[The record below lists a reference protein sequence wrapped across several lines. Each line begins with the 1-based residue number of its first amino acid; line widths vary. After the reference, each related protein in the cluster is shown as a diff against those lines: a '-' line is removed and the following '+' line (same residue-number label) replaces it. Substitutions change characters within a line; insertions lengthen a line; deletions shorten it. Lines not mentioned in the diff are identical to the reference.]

1 VGLGRSYLLR
11 QTAMFLSLLII
22 LIIALVA
29 GAFFLAPDN
38 PDDGSPALLQGLSQI
53 RNMTEGLGD
62 AESKTTTV
70 YKWQDADGEWHFS
83 NTPPPQG
90 VASQVQ
96 TYRADTN
103 VIQAPRQQQKQQKP
117 IAATPPPSSAPPTEP
132 DPGIPGLPSPAKAKK
147 LLDDARA
154 VQDLNN
160 NRMDVLNQQ
169 IDGSN

>member
-1 VGLGRSYLLR
+1 
-11 QTAMFLSLLII
+11 MFLSLLIV
-22 LIIALVA
+22 LIIVLVA

-53 RNMTEGLGD
+53 RSMTERLGD
-62 AESKTTTV
+62 EESHTTTV

-90 VASQVQ
+90 VASQIQ

-103 VIQAPRQQQKQQKP
+103 VIQAPSQQQQKP
-117 IAATPPPSSAPPTEP
+117 IDATPPPSSAPSTEP

-154 VQDLNN
+154 VQDLND
-160 NRMDVLNQQ
+160 NRIDVLNRQ

>member
-1 VGLGRSYLLR
+1 ML
-11 QTAMFLSLLII
+11 LSLLIV
-22 LIIALVA
+22 LIIVLVA

-53 RNMTEGLGD
+53 RSMAEGLGD
-62 AESKTTTV
+62 EESHTTTV

-83 NTPPPQG
+83 NTPPAQG
-90 VASQVQ
+90 IASQVQ

-103 VIQAPRQQQKQQKP
+103 VIQAPQQQQKP
-117 IAATPPPSSAPPTEP
+117 AAAENNAPPTEP

-154 VQDLNN
+154 VQDLND
-160 NRMDVLNQQ
+160 NRMDMLNRQ

>member
-1 VGLGRSYLLR
+1 
-11 QTAMFLSLLII
+11 MFLSLLIV
-22 LIIALVA
+22 LIIVLVA

-38 PDDGSPALLQGLSQI
+38 PNDGSPALLQGLSQI
-53 RNMTEGLGD
+53 RSMAERLGD
-62 AESKTTTV
+62 EESHTTTV

-90 VASQVQ
+90 VASQIQ

-103 VIQAPRQQQKQQKP
+103 VIQAPRQAQKP
-117 IAATPPPSSAPPTEP
+117 TTATPSSANSTAPTEP

-154 VQDLNN
+154 VQDLND
-160 NRMDVLNQQ
+160 NRIDVLNRQ
-169 IDGSN
+169 IDGGN

>member
-1 VGLGRSYLLR
+1 
-11 QTAMFLSLLII
+11 MFLSLLIV
-22 LIIALVA
+22 LIIVLVA

-38 PDDGSPALLQGLSQI
+38 PDDDSPALLQGLSQI
-53 RNMTEGLGD
+53 RSMTEGLGD
-62 AESKTTTV
+62 AESNTTTV

-90 VASQVQ
+90 IASQVQ
-96 TYRADTN
+96 TYRTDTN
-103 VIQAPRQQQKQQKP
+103 VIQAPRQQQKP
-117 IAATPPPSSAPPTEP
+117 TAVPPPENNAPPSEP

-154 VQDLNN
+154 VQDLND
-160 NRMDVLNQQ
+160 NRMDMLNRQ

>member
-1 VGLGRSYLLR
+1 
-11 QTAMFLSLLII
+11 MFLSLLIV
-22 LIIALVA
+22 LIIVLVA
-29 GAFFLAPDN
+29 SAFFLAPDSS
-38 PDDGSPALLQGLSQI
+38 DDGSPALLQGLSQI
-53 RNMTEGLGD
+53 RSMTEGLGNAD
-62 AESKTTTV
+62 SKTTTV

-90 VASQVQ
+90 VASQMQ

-103 VIQAPRQQQKQQKP
+103 IIQAPQQPQEP
-117 IAATPPPSSAPPTEP
+117 TAVTPAPANSAPPIEP

-160 NRMDVLNQQ
+160 NRMDVLNRQ
-169 IDGSN
+169 IDGN

>member
-1 VGLGRSYLLR
+1 
-11 QTAMFLSLLII
+11 MFLSLLIV
-22 LIIALVA
+22 LIIVLVA

-53 RNMTEGLGD
+53 RSMTEGLGN
-62 AESKTTTV
+62 AENKTTTV

-103 VIQAPRQQQKQQKP
+103 VIQAPRQQQKP
-117 IAATPPPSSAPPTEP
+117 IAATPPQSSAPPTEP

-154 VQDLNN
+154 VQDLHN
-160 NRMDVLNQQ
+160 NRLDVLNQQ
-169 IDGSN
+169 IDANN